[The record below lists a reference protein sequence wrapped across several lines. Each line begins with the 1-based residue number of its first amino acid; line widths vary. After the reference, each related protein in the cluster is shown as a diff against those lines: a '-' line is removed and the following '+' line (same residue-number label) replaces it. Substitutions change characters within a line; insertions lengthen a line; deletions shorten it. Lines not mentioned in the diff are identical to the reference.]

1 MGMAHRTSSSRG
13 SASRAVHWL
22 LALELLLPLT
32 LAYAA
37 AFAAEV
43 SVRAWVDR
51 PQLSVGETAD
61 LAVEVSGAR
70 DAPAPEIANTDG
82 LGVRYVGPATQISI
96 VNGQMSASITHHFS
110 VAALK
115 PGSFTIG
122 PIRVDYGG
130 KRYEAGKVSLQA
142 VATAAPGAA
151 QAAPGAGAPA
161 AGPAGGPQAGAP
173 GGPQAGA
180 PGGARGA
187 APAGD
192 QLRLVLSAPKT
203 SVYLHERM
211 SLSLKLYVGNIR
223 VSDVQYPTIPGDGFA
238 LEPLREPAQRREQT
252 AEGIFQIA
260 DFVTTL
266 TPLRSG
272 ALTVGPAKLELNV
285 LARQRGADPFF
296 DRFFGSD
303 PFGATRRPI
312 EITSEALSLDVLPL
326 PEAGRPADFSGAV
339 GRFEFAVAAAPRE
352 VRAGDPVT
360 VTMTI
365 RGEGSLE
372 SLTTPAIA
380 ASDALRVYPVQPT
393 SPAAGTPATTHEA
406 AAKPAT
412 VQEKVFEQ
420 VVIPQYPGP
429 LSLPEIR
436 FSYFDPAAGAYR
448 TISQPPIALTVQP
461 SAEPV
466 AAAVVGAVPA
476 VPAAEPL
483 GRDIV
488 FIKDAPGDLVP
499 IGERRYRSIGFW
511 AYQPLPVLTWLAVV
525 LYDRRRRRLHGDPRY
540 ARFTRAG
547 REARRAI
554 AAAGDA
560 LHAGDHAAFYDTVAR
575 ALSDYLSAKL
585 DLPPGSVT
593 ADTVDTCVRARGLSE
608 RVASDLRDFFSTCER
623 VRFAPAAEAD
633 GDMQRTLE
641 RAGAIVRALE
651 RERRLA
657 SPLVAG
663 LLIVAGILAAGAVG
677 AAGPAGAG
685 DNPNAIFFR
694 AGALY
699 GEERYTT
706 AAAEYER
713 ILAGGF
719 ESGHVY
725 FNLGNAYFKA
735 GDVGRALLNYE
746 RARRLIPRD
755 PDLQAN
761 LAYAR
766 SLSGADDGQP
776 LYARLLFPLAERL
789 STDEALLA
797 ASLVYSA
804 LMLLL
809 VAARLLAAVRRSAS
823 AATIVAGVVLAV
835 LLSSGAY
842 RLLTLDLPTYAV
854 VVAAGDAT
862 VRFEPSATGT
872 VHFQAK
878 PGSVL
883 RLLSERESWAQVAR
897 GDGTRGWIELAAV
910 AKL

>member
-1 MGMAHRTSSSRG
+1 MARRTSSSRG
-13 SASRAVHWL
+13 SASRAVCGL
-22 LALELLLPLT
+22 RSLALALLLPLT
-32 LAYAA
+32 LAHAA

-43 SVRAWVDR
+43 SVRASIDR
-51 PQLSVGETAD
+51 PQLQVGEAAD
-61 LAVEVSGAR
+61 LAVEVSGVQ

-96 VNGQMSASITHHFS
+96 VNGQMSTSITHHFS

-122 PIRVDYGG
+122 PIRVEYGG
-130 KRYEAGKVSLQA
+130 RRYEAGSVALQV
-142 VATAAPGAA
+142 VATAASGAGG
-151 QAAPGAGAPA
+151 QTAPGAGAPSAPGTGAGASA
-161 AGPAGGPQAGAP
+161 AGPTGGPQAGAP
-173 GGPQAGA
+173 
-180 PGGARGA
+180 RGQRGVV
-187 APAGD
+187 PAGD
-192 QLRLVLSAPKT
+192 QLRLVLSTPKT
-203 SVYLHERM
+203 SAYLHEHLP
-211 SLSLKLYVGNIR
+211 LSLKLYVGDVR

-252 AEGIFQIA
+252 AEGTFQVA
-260 DFVTTL
+260 DFATTL

-285 LARQRGADPFF
+285 LTRQRGTDPFF
-296 DRFFGSD
+296 NRFFGGD
-303 PFGATRRPI
+303 AFGTTRRPI
-312 EITSEALSLDVLPL
+312 ELTSEALSLDVLPL

-380 ASDALRVYPVQPT
+380 ASDALRVYPVQPA
-393 SPAAGTPATTHEA
+393 SPAAGTPATTHEV
-406 AAKPAT
+406 AAKPVT
-412 VQEKVFEQ
+412 MQEKVFEQ
-420 VVIPQYPGP
+420 VVIPQHPGP
-429 LSLPEIR
+429 SSLPELR
-436 FSYFDPAAGAYR
+436 FSYFDPVAGAYR
-448 TISQPPIALTVQP
+448 TISQPPIALAVQP
-461 SAEPV
+461 SAEP
-466 AAAVVGAVPA
+466 AAAVVVGAAPA
-476 VPAAEPL
+476 AQAAEPL

-488 FIKDAPGDLVP
+488 FIKDTPGDLVP
-499 IGERRYRSIGFW
+499 IGARRFRSIGFW
-511 AYQPLPVLTWLAVV
+511 AYQPLPALAWLTVV

-560 LHAGDHAAFYDTVAR
+560 LRAGNRTAFYNTVAR

-593 ADTVDTCVRARGLSE
+593 ADTVDTCVRARHLPE
-608 RVASDLRDFFSTCER
+608 RVANDLREFFSTCER

-657 SPLVAG
+657 SPLAAG
-663 LLIVAGILAAGAVG
+663 LVVAAGILAAGMAS
-677 AAGPAGAG
+677 A

-699 GEERYTT
+699 GEERYAP
-706 AAAEYER
+706 AAAEYEK
-713 ILAGGF
+713 ILGAGL

-766 SLSGADDGQP
+766 SLSGADDTEP
-776 LYARLLFPLAERL
+776 LYARLLLPLAKRL
-789 STDEALLA
+789 SSDEALLA
-797 ASLVYSA
+797 ASFAYSA

-809 VAARLLAAVRRSAS
+809 IAARLLPAAQRGAS
-823 AATIVAGVVLAV
+823 AVAIVAGVVLVV
-835 LLSSGAY
+835 LLSSGTY
-842 RLLTLDLPTYAV
+842 RLLTLDLPAHAV
-854 VVAAGDAT
+854 VVAAEDAA

-883 RLLSERESWAQVAR
+883 RLLGERESWAQVAR
-897 GDGTRGWIELAAV
+897 SDGARGWIELAAV
-910 AKL
+910 AKP